1 MVSHESLCSAKILIV
16 DDDETTLSLCVTLL
30 QMAGYTNII
39 TALDSRQVLARFVED
54 DPDIVIIDIMMP
66 HVNGFQLLEL
76 LHRSQPEGLS
86 LPVLLTT
93 ALPTADMHH
102 KALLKGAVDLI
113 GKPFHAEDF
122 VLRVRNLLRIRLAFR
137 DVQEQNRVLFEELVK
152 RADELA
158 DYQLELD
165 ETQLEVIARL
175 AHAGEQHDDET
186 GKHTQRVAIVSG
198 LIAQQLGFSAGKR
211 EVLQRAAPLH
221 DVGKI
226 GVPDAILLKP
236 GRLTD
241 EEILLMQQHCQIG
254 SGLLS
259 GGRSEIVQLAEC
271 IAMTHHER
279 WDGQGYPLGLVGEAI
294 PIEGRILAVADV
306 FDALTHER
314 RYKQAWS
321 ITEATEEIS
330 RQAGQHFDPQIVAS
344 FLKLSHI
351 DLI

>member
-1 MVSHESLCSAKILIV
+1 MVAHESLYSARILIV
-16 DDDETTLSLCVTLL
+16 DDDADTLAICATLL

-66 HVNGFQLLEL
+66 YVNGFQLLEL
-76 LHRSQPEGLS
+76 LHKSQPEGLS

-93 ALPTADMHH
+93 ALPTAEMRHA
-102 KALLKGAVDLI
+102 ALLKGAVDLI

-152 RADELA
+152 RSDELV

-186 GKHTQRVAIVSG
+186 GKHTHRVAITSG
-198 LIAQQLGFSAGKR
+198 LIAQQLGFSAGR
-211 EVLQRAAPLH
+211 MEVLQRAAPLH

-226 GVPDAILLKP
+226 GVPDSILRKP
-236 GRLTD
+236 GRLTE
-241 EEILLMQQHCQIG
+241 EEIRFMQQHCQIG
-254 SGLLS
+254 SDLLS

-271 IAMTHHER
+271 IAMSHHER
-279 WDGQGYPLGLVGEAI
+279 WDGRGYPLGLVGETI

-314 RYKQAWS
+314 SYKKAWS
-321 ITEATEEIS
+321 IAEANEEIG
-330 RQAGQHFDPQIVAS
+330 RQAGQQFDPQVVAS
-344 FLKLSHI
+344 FLQLPHSN
-351 DLI
+351 LI